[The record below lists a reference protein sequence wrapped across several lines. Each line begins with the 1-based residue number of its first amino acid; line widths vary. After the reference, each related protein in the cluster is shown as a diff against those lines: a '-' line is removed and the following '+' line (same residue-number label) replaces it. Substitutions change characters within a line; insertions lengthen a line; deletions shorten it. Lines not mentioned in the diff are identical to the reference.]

1 VSRLALGLVLAGA
14 LGGCAILRRPIGPVE
29 PVAGWRAPSFD
40 DDCDAGSA
48 RVALDRTLPA
58 AVRRGNPAAAVAAER
73 LREILALPDAHARR
87 AAILSE
93 FRVLRVRQPVL
104 LTAYYE
110 PELPARQTRDAVY
123 RYPIYARPP
132 DLVDVDPRLLPAGCH
147 GCRAL
152 SGKIQGKRL
161 VPYLTRAEIDA
172 GALEGRG
179 LELAYTDDLVS
190 LFTLHIQGSGLIRLP
205 DGSLRGVRF
214 AGTNGR
220 PFRGIARALVA
231 RGYLQP
237 NHTSMADIRRALDA
251 LPESKRLQMLAVDER
266 YTFFRIADGGPVGT
280 LGVELTAGRSIAT
293 DPRWIPLGSVGY
305 LVTPTYRRFVVS
317 QDTGA
322 AVTGAHADLFLGGGE
337 QAETTAGRTR
347 ERGTLYLIVPR

>member
-1 VSRLALGLVLAGA
+1 MAA
-14 LGGCAILRRPIGPVE
+14 
-29 PVAGWRAPSFD
+29 WRAPSFED
-40 DDCDAGSA
+40 DWDAESA
-48 RVALDRTLPA
+48 RVALERTLPA
-58 AVRRGNPAAAVAAER
+58 VLRSGNATAALAAER
-73 LREILALPDAHARR
+73 LREILALPDARARR
-87 AAILSE
+87 AAILRDL
-93 FRVLRVRQPVL
+93 RVLRVRQPVL

-110 PELPARQTRDAVY
+110 PELFARETRDAVY

-132 DLVDVDPRLLPAGCH
+132 DLDDVAPRVLPAGCH

-152 SGKIQGKRL
+152 SGRIEGKRL
-161 VPYLTRAEIDA
+161 VPYLSRAEIDA
-172 GALEGRG
+172 GALAGKG

-237 NHTSMADIRRALDA
+237 NHTSMADIRRALEA
-251 LPESKRLQMLAVDER
+251 LPEWKQLQILAIDER
-266 YTFFRIADGGPVGT
+266 YTFFRIADGGPVGS

-293 DPRWIPLGSVGY
+293 DPRWVPLGTVGY

-322 AVTGAHADLFLGGGE
+322 AIVGPHADLFLGSGR
-337 QAETTAGRTR
+337 QAELLAGRTR
-347 ERGTLYLIVPR
+347 ERGTLYLIVPREGPVARRAGAPG

>member
-1 VSRLALGLVLAGA
+1 
-14 LGGCAILRRPIGPVE
+14 
-29 PVAGWRAPSFD
+29 
-40 DDCDAGSA
+40 
-48 RVALDRTLPA
+48 
-58 AVRRGNPAAAVAAER
+58 
-73 LREILALPDAHARR
+73 
-87 AAILSE
+87 
-93 FRVLRVRQPVL
+93 
-104 LTAYYE
+104 
-110 PELPARQTRDAVY
+110 Y

-132 DLVDVDPRLLPAGCH
+132 DLVDVDPRVLPAGCH

-152 SGKIQGKRL
+152 SGRIEGKRL
-161 VPYLTRAEIDA
+161 VPYLSRAEIDA
-172 GALEGRG
+172 GALAGKG

-231 RGYLQP
+231 LPAWQQLQ
-237 NHTSMADIRRALDA
+237 I
-251 LPESKRLQMLAVDER
+251 LAIDER
-266 YTFFRIADGGPVGT
+266 STFFRIADGGPVGS

-293 DPRWIPLGSVGY
+293 DPRWVPLGTVGY
-305 LVTPTYRRFVVS
+305 LVTPTDRRFVVS

-322 AVTGAHADLFLGGGE
+322 AIVGPHGDLFLGSGR
-337 QAETTAGRTR
+337 QAELLAGRTR

>member
-1 VSRLALGLVLAGA
+1 MSS
-14 LGGCAILRRPIGPVE
+14 
-29 PVAGWRAPSFD
+29 WRAPSFED
-40 DDCDAGSA
+40 DADANSA
-48 RVALDRTLPA
+48 RVALERTLPA
-58 AVRRGNPAAAVAAER
+58 VLRTGNATAAATASR
-73 LREILALPDAHARR
+73 LREILALPDARARR
-87 AAILSE
+87 AAIVRE
-93 FRVLRVRQPVL
+93 FRILRVRQPVL

-110 PELPARQTRDAVY
+110 PELPARETRDAVY

-152 SGKIQGKRL
+152 AGRIEGKRL
-161 VPYLTRAEIDA
+161 VPYLTRADIDA
-172 GALEGRG
+172 GALEGKG

-220 PFRGIARALVA
+220 PFRGVARALVA

-237 NHTSMADIRRALDA
+237 NHTSMADIRRALEA
-251 LPESKRLQMLAVDER
+251 LPEWKQLEILAIDER
-266 YTFFRIADGGPVGT
+266 YTFFRIADGGPVGS

-293 DPRWIPLGSVGY
+293 DPRWVPLGAVGY

-322 AVTGAHADLFLGGGE
+322 AIVGAHVDLFLGGGRE
-337 QAETTAGRTR
+337 AEATAGRTH
-347 ERGTLYLIVPR
+347 ERGTLYLIALR